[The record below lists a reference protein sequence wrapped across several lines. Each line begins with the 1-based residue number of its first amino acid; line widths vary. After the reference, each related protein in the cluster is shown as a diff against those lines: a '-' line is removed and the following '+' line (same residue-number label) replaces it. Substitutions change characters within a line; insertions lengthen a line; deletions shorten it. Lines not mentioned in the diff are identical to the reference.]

1 MYRFVLSS
9 IFFVWIS
16 TVNAA
21 PDPVLSQ
28 TLQQKQQELA
38 ALTKKVDAAAAVLAD
53 EQANLAR
60 HAEGLEEAT
69 QSLVEAEREMKA
81 KLLAAET
88 NPDETAM
95 RESVLASI
103 RYNRFEARVK
113 RYTGRK
119 EESEQSVAAAEQAYQ
134 NLAKQQKDLEF
145 VISELSS
152 KRDELASK
160 KVAAST
166 NVQVAQIV
174 SSPAKAA
181 EVATPVAAKAEAA
194 NTQVANTQVVKTEA
208 PKAKEPTEQ
217 AAGVG
222 TWPYLSNASEQDIR
236 YARTYIAELE
246 ADKAKGE
253 IDSAPLAEVEL
264 VAKNSFGKSDMDYL
278 GDDLYMLTKKVRAGS
293 QRFALFNKDYWHTIP
308 EADDQAEYVF
318 IFDVSSLSKPELF
331 LFKKSLIAQ

>member
-28 TLQQKQQELA
+28 TLQQKHQELA

-166 NVQVAQIV
+166 NVQVAQSV

-181 EVATPVAAKAEAA
+181 EVATPVVAKAEAA

>member
-69 QSLVEAEREMKA
+69 QSLVDAEREMKA

-119 EESEQSVAAAEQAYQ
+119 EESEQSVAVAEQAYQ

-152 KRDELASK
+152 KRDELARK

-166 NVQVAQIV
+166 NVQAAQSV
-174 SSPAKAA
+174 SAPAKAA
-181 EVATPVAAKAEAA
+181 EVATPVAAKAEVA
-194 NTQVANTQVVKTEA
+194 NTQVANTQAVKTEA

-222 TWPYLSNASEQDIR
+222 TWPYLSSASEQDIR

>member
-69 QSLVEAEREMKA
+69 QSLVDAEREMKA

-119 EESEQSVAAAEQAYQ
+119 EESEQSVAVAEQAYQ

-152 KRDELASK
+152 KRDELARK

-166 NVQVAQIV
+166 NVQAVQSV
-174 SSPAKAA
+174 SVPAKAA
-181 EVATPVAAKAEAA
+181 EVVTPVAANAEVA
-194 NTQVANTQVVKTEA
+194 NTQVAKTQAIKTEA

-222 TWPYLSNASEQDIR
+222 TWPYLSSASEQDIR

>member
-134 NLAKQQKDLEF
+134 NLTKQQKDLEF

-152 KRDELASK
+152 KRDELARK

-166 NVQVAQIV
+166 NVQVAQSV
-174 SSPAKAA
+174 SAPAKAA
-181 EVATPVAAKAEAA
+181 EVATPVAAKAEA
-194 NTQVANTQVVKTEA
+194 ANTQVVKTEA

-253 IDSAPLAEVEL
+253 IDSAPLVEVEL

>member
-69 QSLVEAEREMKA
+69 QSLVDAEREMKA

-119 EESEQSVAAAEQAYQ
+119 EESEQSVAAAEQVYQ

-166 NVQVAQIV
+166 NVQAAQSV
-174 SSPAKAA
+174 SAPAKAA
-181 EVATPVAAKAEAA
+181 EVVTPVAAK
-194 NTQVANTQVVKTEA
+194 TEV
-208 PKAKEPTEQ
+208 PKAKVSIED

>member
-69 QSLVEAEREMKA
+69 QSLVDAEREMKA

-119 EESEQSVAAAEQAYQ
+119 EESEQSVAVAEQAYQ

-152 KRDELASK
+152 KRDELARK

-166 NVQVAQIV
+166 NVQAAQSV
-174 SSPAKAA
+174 SAPAKAA
-181 EVATPVAAKAEAA
+181 EVATPVAAKAEVA
-194 NTQVANTQVVKTEA
+194 NTQVANTQAIKTEA

-222 TWPYLSNASEQDIR
+222 TWPYLSSASEQDIR

>member
-69 QSLVEAEREMKA
+69 QSLVDAEREMKA

-119 EESEQSVAAAEQAYQ
+119 EESEQSVAVAEQAYQ

-152 KRDELASK
+152 KRDELARK

-166 NVQVAQIV
+166 NVQAVQSV
-174 SSPAKAA
+174 SAPAKAA
-181 EVATPVAAKAEAA
+181 EVATPVAAKAEVA
-194 NTQVANTQVVKTEA
+194 NTQVANTQAIKTEA

-222 TWPYLSNASEQDIR
+222 TWPYLSSASEQDIR

>member
-69 QSLVEAEREMKA
+69 QSLVDAEREMKA

-166 NVQVAQIV
+166 NVQAAQSV
-174 SSPAKAA
+174 SVPAKAA
-181 EVATPVAAKAEAA
+181 EVATPVAAKAE
-194 NTQVANTQVVKTEA
+194 V
-208 PKAKEPTEQ
+208 PKAKVSIED

-222 TWPYLSNASEQDIR
+222 TWPYLSSASEQDIR